1 MSKKQKEAPETTGI
15 DDLNDSLTAMTQK
28 VQDNRKTIVTWSLVV
43 VAIVVLALAYVY
55 FFRNPGMQKHND
67 NIGSADLQLAL
78 SNDSI
83 ALKQYM
89 DIADNGSYEPANRAA
104 LESAIILYREGK
116 YEEALKYAE
125 KYSTRDEI
133 IGAGALSLKGDCLV
147 NLDRLSDAVSAY
159 KDAIRTSNSNPAYT
173 PYFIMKLARVYREQG
188 NFAEE
193 AKQLQEIKSNYPLY
207 GQQHSIDIDKLL
219 DRARVQAA
227 K

>member
-1 MSKKQKEAPETTGI
+1 MSKKEQEAPETTGI
-15 DDLNDSLTAMTQK
+15 EGLNDSLTAMTQK
-28 VQDNRKTIVTWSLVV
+28 VQDNRKIIMICSLVV
-43 VAIVVLALAYVY
+43 VAIVVIVLAYVY

-78 SNDSI
+78 SNDSV

-89 DIADNGSYEPANRAA
+89 DIADNGNFEPANRAA
-104 LESAIILYREGK
+104 LESAILLYRDGK

-133 IGAGALSLKGDCLV
+133 IGAGALALKGDCLV
-147 NLDRLSDAVSAY
+147 NLDKLSDAVSAY
-159 KDAIRTSNSNPAYT
+159 KEAISISDHNPAYT

-193 AKQLQEIKSNYPLY
+193 AKVLEEIQNEYPLY
-207 GQQHSIDIDKLL
+207 GQQHNLDIEKLL
-219 DRARVQAA
+219 DRARLQAA

>member
-1 MSKKQKEAPETTGI
+1 MSKKQQEAPETAGI
-15 DDLNDSLTAMTQK
+15 DGINDSLTAMTQK
-28 VQDNRKTIVTWSLVV
+28 VQDNRKIIVICSLVI
-43 VAIVVLALAYVY
+43 VAIILIVLAYVY
-55 FFRNPGMQKHND
+55 FFLNPALKKHND
-67 NIGSADLQLAL
+67 NIGSADLLLAL

-89 DIADNGSYEPANRAA
+89 DIADNGNYEPANRAA
-104 LESAIILYREGK
+104 LESAILLYREGK

-159 KDAIRTSNSNPAYT
+159 KEAISVSDRNPAYT
-173 PYFIMKLARVYREQG
+173 PYFIMKLVRVYHEQG

-193 AKQLQEIKSNYPLY
+193 VKMLEEIQSEYPLY
-207 GQQHSIDIDKLL
+207 GQQHNLDIEKLL
-219 DRARVQAA
+219 DRARLMAA

>member
-1 MSKKQKEAPETTGI
+1 MSKKQQEAPETTGI
-15 DDLNDSLTAMTQK
+15 DGLNDSLTVMTQK

-43 VAIVVLALAYVY
+43 VALVVLALAYVY
-55 FFRNPGMQKHND
+55 FFRTPSMQKHND
-67 NIGSADLQLAL
+67 SIGSADLQLAL
-78 SNDSI
+78 SNDSV
-83 ALKQYM
+83 ALQQYM

-116 YEEALKYAE
+116 YEEALKYAD

-147 NLDRLSDAVSAY
+147 NLDRLQDAVSAY
-159 KDAIRTSNSNPAYT
+159 KDAIRTSNNNPAYT

-188 NFAEE
+188 NFNEE
-193 AKQLQEIKSNYPLY
+193 VKQLEEIKANYPLY
-207 GQQHSIDIDKLL
+207 GQQHTIDIDKLL
-219 DRARVQAA
+219 DRARLQAG